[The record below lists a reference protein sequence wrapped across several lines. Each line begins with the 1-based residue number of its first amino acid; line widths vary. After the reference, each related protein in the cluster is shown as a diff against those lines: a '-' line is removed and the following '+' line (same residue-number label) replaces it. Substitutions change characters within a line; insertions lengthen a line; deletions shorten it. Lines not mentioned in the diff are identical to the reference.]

1 MSVFLVPHQF
11 PCLRYAK
18 YFYGALLIEGLI
30 CLICYIPPGSIQSII
45 QLDRQKDKRLIKI
58 LRERKVNMEQF
69 TNNLKST
76 RDLKILTCTEIF
88 RMG

>member
-1 MSVFLVPHQF
+1 M
-11 PCLRYAK
+11 
-18 YFYGALLIEGLI
+18 IEGLI

-69 TNNLKST
+69 TKQFEIHSRFENINMYRDFSHGLKYIS
-76 RDLKILTCTEIF
+76 REN
-88 RMG
+88 